1 MAHCISLD
9 ETIPKKSID
18 VATNNVTHI
27 HYGNSSSQT
36 NNSKVGC
43 YQNAES
49 VGHTC
54 VHANGSYVSASGSN
68 ECPNC
73 HNNTADFF
81 YATAGASQ
89 GCGGS
94 GGQRIGYYCG
104 YCAHGDGYAISKS
117 WSHTV
122 YVTQY
127 ACPYTAGT
135 TLMSIGVMHMDKVGA
150 RRTLTINFDDQITS
164 AGSVISYAWNTGATT
179 QSITVNQRGTYYCD
193 VTWRE
198 TKSQVNH
205 TVRLTYTF

>member
-27 HYGNSSSQT
+27 HYGNSQSQT
-36 NNSKVGC
+36 NPSQVGC
-43 YQNAES
+43 YQTHETYSEAY
-49 VGHTC
+49 
-54 VHANGSYVSASGSN
+54 SYNSMIKRDGQ

-73 HNNTADFF
+73 HSYVEGSYTASKFF
-81 YATAGASQ
+81 FPDTGAYA
-89 GCGGS
+89 
-94 GGQRIGYYCG
+94 GYYCG
-104 YCAHGDGYAISKS
+104 YCNHWYPDAAYNRGTFYQIKAR
-117 WSHTV
+117 
-122 YVTQY
+122 YR
-127 ACPYTAGT
+127 CPYTAGE

-150 RRTLTINFDDQITS
+150 RRTLTINFDDQITN

-179 QSITVNQRGTYYCD
+179 RSITVNQRETYYCD

-198 TKSQVNH
+198 TQSQVNH